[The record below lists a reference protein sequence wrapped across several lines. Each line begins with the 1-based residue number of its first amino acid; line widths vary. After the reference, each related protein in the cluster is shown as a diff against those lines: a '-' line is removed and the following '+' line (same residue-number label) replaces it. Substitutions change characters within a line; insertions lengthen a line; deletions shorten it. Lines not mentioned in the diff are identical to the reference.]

1 MLNERD
7 LQAIEKI
14 VDDKITVRIK
24 ESDDRTDAKL
34 QSREDRVDARFKDF
48 ENRMDARFVD
58 FENRMDV
65 RFKDFEDRMD
75 ARFKE
80 FEERILQESAQNM
93 RVILESLIDK
103 KLNLI
108 LEALSVHQDRIEQ
121 LESNSERTEALEDE
135 VQVVKS
141 VVKSHSECLQA
152 LEQKLA

>member
-1 MLNERD
+1 MLDERD

-34 QSREDRVDARFKDF
+34 KALEDRVDAKFADF
-48 ENRMDARFVD
+48 ESRMDARFVD
-58 FENRMDV
+58 FENRMDA
-65 RFKDFEDRMD
+65 KFEKM
-75 ARFKE
+75 KE
-80 FEERILQESAQNM
+80 QLLQESAQNM
-93 RVILESLIDK
+93 RVILESSIDK

-121 LESNSERTEALEDE
+121 LEGNAEKTEELEDE

-141 VVKSHSECLQA
+141 VVKSHSERLQA

>member
-1 MLNERD
+1 MLDERD

-14 VDDKITVRIK
+14 VDDKITVRIQ

-34 QSREDRVDARFKDF
+34 KALEDRVDARFKDF
-48 ENRMDARFVD
+48 ENRMDA
-58 FENRMDV
+58 
-65 RFKDFEDRMD
+65 K
-75 ARFKE
+75 FKE

-93 RVILESLIDK
+93 RVILESSIDK

-121 LESNSERTEALEDE
+121 LEVSAGKTEDLEDE

-141 VVKSHSECLQA
+141 VVKSHSERLEA

>member
-48 ENRMDARFVD
+48 ENRMD
-58 FENRMDV
+58 V

-93 RVILESLIDK
+93 RVILESSIDK

-121 LESNSERTEALEDE
+121 LEGNSERTEALEDE

-141 VVKSHSECLQA
+141 VVKSHSERLQA